1 MLFFTVAHDEV
12 MWRDRKL
19 IIDTCQLPFTGMYE
33 TMAMYPNG
41 HDLDTLTTN
50 DLATANENHKALL
63 HKYTKKGPAPLKPL
77 AGRYLKLSQDLRTA
91 AAAARQAAAL
101 SDDEGTCNFDT
112 AMLTLPKWHG
122 AKVKQAADAAGVICS
137 AFEWFGQRRYFVSC
151 GAAGQANS
159 RTAAAEAMAKV
170 LSELG
175 YAASV
180 YYQMD

>member
-1 MLFFTVAHDEV
+1 MLFLTIAHDEV
-12 MWRDRKL
+12 IYRGRQL

-33 TMAMYPNG
+33 TMAMYPNS

-50 DLATANENHKALL
+50 DPEAARANHKALL
-63 HKYTKKGPAPLKPL
+63 RKYTKKAASPLKPL

-101 SDDEGTCNFDT
+101 SDDEGTCNCDT

-122 AKVKQAADAAGVICS
+122 AKVKQAADAAGVNCS

-151 GAAGQANS
+151 GATGQGNS
-159 RTAAAEAMAKV
+159 RTAAAEAMAKA
-170 LSELG
+170 LSDLG